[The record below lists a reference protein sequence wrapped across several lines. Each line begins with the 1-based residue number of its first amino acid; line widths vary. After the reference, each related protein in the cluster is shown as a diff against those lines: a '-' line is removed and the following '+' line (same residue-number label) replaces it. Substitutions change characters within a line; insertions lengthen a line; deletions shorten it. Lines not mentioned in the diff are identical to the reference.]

1 MPKRVIDGEALW
13 RSDKLAQVEP
23 PKFRAEYANL
33 VPLALANGTFEAT
46 ARRVWSSVYSFNR
59 PDVPTAEL
67 VEQLL
72 DELER
77 VKLLFRWTD
86 PPTGKVWGFW
96 VGIDKPGRL
105 PGRSRRGRN
114 EAVGLDPPPDEL
126 RKFLDSNGIH
136 RALNG
141 SKKLLGFGFGLGS
154 GSGSNPTSEP
164 DGSDRQQ
171 TPSSK
176 KNPAEPSREALRL
189 AALLRQEICRNKPD
203 FNFRQDHERSW
214 AVTADRMLRL
224 DHRKPEQIAEL
235 IRWVQHDQFWMANV
249 LSMGTLREKFDQ
261 LELCRERA
269 GANGKAVPKPAT
281 ITGNA
286 LDFHHELLRGGGF

>member
-1 MPKRVIDGEALW
+1 VPKRVIDGEALW

-46 ARRVWSSVYSFNR
+46 PRRVWSSVYSFNR

-86 PPTGKVWGFW
+86 PSTGKVWGFW

-126 RKFLDSNGIH
+126 RKFLDSTGIH
-136 RALNG
+136 EAING
-141 SKKLLGFGFGLGS
+141 NGKLLGFGFGS
-154 GSGSNPTSEP
+154 GSGINPTSEQKSR
-164 DGSDRQQ
+164 SDPER
-171 TPSSK
+171 TSSK
-176 KNPAEPSREALRL
+176 KTTEPSREAHRL
-189 AALLRQEICRNKPD
+189 AALFKQEILRNKPD
-203 FNFRQDHERSW
+203 FNFRQEQERNW
-214 AVTADRMLRL
+214 AVTVDQMLRL
-224 DHRKPEQIAEL
+224 DGRTVEQISEL
-235 IRWVQHDQFWMANV
+235 IAWCQADDFEKCNV
-249 LSMGTLREKFDQ
+249 LSMRKLRTRFDE
-261 LELCRERA
+261 LELKKRTRS
-269 GANGKAVPKPAT
+269 NGRAVPKPAT